1 MQRLSPLK
9 VNGKLSG
16 IRQDVQWHGYE
27 PNMYVK
33 TIEQGFAVI
42 DHDEYACFFG

>member
-1 MQRLSPLK
+1 
-9 VNGKLSG
+9 
-16 IRQDVQWHGYE
+16 
-27 PNMYVK
+27 MYVK